1 MEIGNGVGDSG
12 RFGISGDTI
21 MSSTSNS
28 SSSSSSAEQSQAN
41 EFITLL
47 SLAED
52 GPKSTGEGMAIEA
65 AEAGGGLA
73 RKNGDDENGSH
84 IELSTTVCIADCAVS
99 TLPS

>member
-41 EFITLL
+41 EFITL
-47 SLAED
+47 AED
-52 GPKSTGEGMAIEA
+52 SPKSTGEGMAIEA

-73 RKNGDDENGSH
+73 RKNDDDENGSH